1 MPIQSDFLEGLI
13 EILIDDTDVAA
24 LVGTR
29 VFGIELSR
37 SETNSQPRKA
47 IVLSLAGGP
56 GSSDYVEQSQNT
68 VDMLCYGETPF
79 EAERVRRTAHPVLK
93 QITRVIRAGVLIHSA
108 ISVGGPTTLRDRDT
122 DWPISLETWQV
133 SAAEVSAL

>member
-1 MPIQSDFLEGLI
+1 MSIDADFLEGLR

-24 LVGTR
+24 LVSTR
-29 VFGIELSR
+29 VFGIELPR
-37 SETNSQPRKA
+37 SEANSQPRKA
-47 IVLSLAGGP
+47 IVLSLAGGL
-56 GSSDYVEQSQNT
+56 GSSSYIEHGQNT
-68 VDMLCYGETPF
+68 VDVLCYGETPF
-79 EAERVRRTAHPVLK
+79 EAERVRRTVHPVLK

-108 ISVGGPTTLRDRDT
+108 IAVGGPITLRDRDT